1 MPLLDHFHPPLYPM
15 RRWESFHGQ
24 WAASIATALN
34 RVLPAQY
41 FAEIQL
47 HVGSRVEVDVGTF
60 DRDAAGRAVSR
71 AVDTPD
77 GAAVGDSATATLPQ
91 AAALA
96 QWSPPEPEFVMP
108 AIYPDSVEVLI
119 YNSEAVLVGAI
130 ELISPG
136 NKDRPESRR
145 SFAAKCGTYLQQ
157 GVGLVTIDV
166 VTERHANL
174 HNELVHLFDLGDQFL
189 LPPDPLFA
197 VGYRPIRKEVARDQ
211 PLVEQTHVWPSVLRV
226 GEKLPRL
233 PLALDRKIVLPLDL
247 EATYTDARQRSR
259 LG

>member
-1 MPLLDHFHPPLYPM
+1 MPLLDHFHPPLYPT

-24 WAASIATALN
+24 WASSIATALN

-60 DRDAAGRAVSR
+60 DRDGATSASDAQATARAV
-71 AVDTPD
+71 
-77 GAAVGDSATATLPQ
+77 GAGDSATATLPE

-108 AIYPDSVEVLI
+108 AIYPDSVEVLV

-136 NKDRPESRR
+136 NKDRADARR
-145 SFAAKCGTYLQQ
+145 SFAAKCTTYLQQ
-157 GVGLVTIDV
+157 GVGLVTVDV
-166 VTERHANL
+166 VTERSGNL
-174 HNELVHLFDLGDQFL
+174 HNELVHLLDIGDQFL

-197 VGYRPIRKEVARDQ
+197 VAYRPIRREAKRGE
-211 PLVEQTHVWPSVLRV
+211 PLIEQTHVWPAEMRV
-226 GEKLPRL
+226 GERLPLL
-233 PLALDRKIVLPLDL
+233 PLALGRRIVLPLDL
-247 EATYTDARQRSR
+247 EESYTDARRRSR
-259 LG
+259 L